1 MKKFLPFFA
10 VIILFFSPLSVSA
23 QEGER
28 IAITNVT
35 VLLMQEDQVFE
46 NAIVF
51 ISEGEIYGVFSMEG
65 FDYINDEGNIHIEE
79 EVEFLEP
86 FEANEPIS
94 NFVTR
99 LDDEGIK
106 ELEAK
111 LGYSLQPDP
120 MKIIDGTGKFL
131 IPGLAEMHGHIP
143 DATSYN
149 QNLEDLLF
157 LFLSNGVTTVR
168 GMLGN
173 DGQLK
178 LQQDILEGKILG
190 PTLYLGSPSFRGNS
204 VTSPLQ
210 ARKKVRDHV
219 AEGWDFLKIH
229 PGLTLNEYNAMAEEA
244 TKAGI
249 TWGGHI
255 PSDVGLWRALEAG
268 QSTIDHLDGYELF
281 TGTVTFNGFSGTV
294 EGYGTGPVDQ
304 ELLNEAVRIT
314 LEAGAVIVPTNALW
328 SVLVGGVSKQEL
340 EARPEMKYA
349 SPAERRSWA
358 SRHTDNRNNPQTNQI
373 IENRRQILKAL
384 YDGGVPILLGSDAP
398 QLFSVPGFSIPREME
413 NMAAAGID
421 NLGILAAGTINVGEF
436 FKDKDAFGQ
445 IAPGQRADLI
455 LLNANP
461 LEDISNIRDIAGVMV
476 RGIWISKEDID
487 ARLTEIAARRKN

>member
-1 MKKFLPFFA
+1 MKKLVGFFA
-10 VIILFFSPLSVSA
+10 VIFLVLGAFSVSA
-23 QEGER
+23 QDEEIQTFECNGLT
-28 IAITNVT
+28 IFLNVT
-35 VLLMQEDQVFE
+35 LLNFDDENNFE
-46 NAIVF
+46 EGDVYVQNGRIVQ
-51 ISEGEIYGVFSMEG
+51 ILNSSR
-65 FDYINDEGNIHIEE
+65 FDEFNSKYDGGNLVIGGYACLSSIKENETIEE
-79 EVEFLEP
+79 IERN
-86 FEANEPIS
+86 AK
-94 NFVTR
+94 
-99 LDDEGIK
+99 EG
-106 ELEAK
+106 LTA
-111 LGYSLQPDP
+111 
-120 MKIIDGTGKFL
+120 IDGRGQFL

-143 DATSYN
+143 NATSYN
-149 QNLEDLLF
+149 QDLQDLLF
-157 LFLSNGVTTVR
+157 LYLSNGVTTVR

-173 DGQLK
+173 DGQLQ
-178 LQQDILEGKILG
+178 LQQDILDGKILG
-190 PTLYLGSPSFRGNS
+190 PTLYLGSPSFRGNT

-281 TGTVTFNGFSGTV
+281 TGTVTFNGFSSTV
-294 EGYGTGPVDQ
+294 EGNGPGPVDP
-304 ELLNEAVRIT
+304 ELLKEAVRIT
-314 LEAGAVIVPTNALW
+314 LEAGAAIVPTNALW

-358 SRHTDNRNNPQTNQI
+358 GRHTDNRNNPQTTQI

-398 QLFSVPGFSIPREME
+398 QLYSVPGFSIPREME
-413 NMAAAGID
+413 NMQGAGID

-436 FKDKDAFGQ
+436 FKDQDAFGQ

-455 LLNANP
+455 LLNTNP

-487 ARLTEIAARRKN
+487 ARLTEIAERRKN